1 MTEWFSNGGIMMW
14 PMLAVAIGI
23 VILAARAAAR
33 LYGRAKT
40 ESAATRET
48 GRERGSLTAEPPAEV
63 DRWLQAILFWGGM
76 AVLLGLLG
84 TVVGVIVMTQAI
96 SLAGSVEP
104 PLVWSG
110 FGVSLITFVF
120 GLLIFLFAA
129 FAWFALRHWSGRV
142 AA

>member
-1 MTEWFSNGGIMMW
+1 MLEAFSRGGIMMW

-23 VILAARAAAR
+23 LVLAVRAAAR
-33 LYGRAKT
+33 LHGGGPT
-40 ESAATRET
+40 D
-48 GRERGSLTAEPPAEV
+48 V
-63 DRWLQAILFWGGM
+63 DRWLQAILFWGAM

-84 TVVGVIVMTQAI
+84 TVVGVVVMAQAI

-110 FGVSLITFVF
+110 FAVSLITLVF

-129 FAWFALRHWSGRV
+129 FAWFGLRQWSQRV